1 MIPWPPL
8 DFLGIEIKQQI
19 KVPFART
26 IWDQSVCLE
35 FWRDLFRRELK
46 IFKIK
51 SIRNIY
57 ESNKKSKWNKKGGTI
72 VDQKKKKKKY
82 NINLLPIKI
91 ALSHICSIFLKK
103 NIDWDIWFKYVIV
116 DHSA

>member
-57 ESNKKSKWNKKGGTI
+57 ESNKKMEQKRRHDRGSE
-72 VDQKKKKKKY
+72 KKKKRY